1 MQDFLNRIEGISIPH
16 EYSSFRE
23 DLITAVKKDERMLQI
38 VLLIC
43 TRTGLIKSW
52 DNSMVYFA
60 AKLGCSQML
69 RIFMDHHIAPDDKCL
84 QIASQNGHAEC
95 LQLILRDQSV
105 NPNAHDSSSL
115 LMALQNGRH
124 EVIKVLLEDPR
135 TDVSC
140 CKGEV
145 FTLACKHGYFD
156 IISRQVGALNVLPTV
171 FHLTEAL
178 RFKHEDVAVYLL
190 SNKIAPIQPLPEHL
204 LLASEHDPLS
214 CKTNPFLRAVT
225 AGFRSVVELYLPT
238 YPHLVKSKWLC
249 LALDAKA
256 QQEEILML
264 LLQVP
269 GLDASVNNNRCI
281 RVCLEKGYW
290 KAVDVLLSR
299 NEVIGQVNNPE
310 LFLAACKV
318 GRVDVIEKL
327 GALGIGKWL
336 TFDVIDEASDEGHE
350 TIMDCLMKFAA
361 ELL

>member
-1 MQDFLNRIEGISIPH
+1 MKLSKYYWRTLEQMFL
-16 EYSSFRE
+16 
-23 DLITAVKKDERMLQI
+23 AVKANSLH
-38 VLLIC
+38 LL
-43 TRTGLIKSW
+43 
-52 DNSMVYFA
+52 
-60 AKLGCSQML
+60 
-69 RIFMDHHIAPDDKCL
+69 
-84 QIASQNGHAEC
+84 
-95 LQLILRDQSV
+95 
-105 NPNAHDSSSL
+105 
-115 LMALQNGRH
+115 
-124 EVIKVLLEDPR
+124 
-135 TDVSC
+135 
-140 CKGEV
+140 
-145 FTLACKHGYFD
+145 
-156 IISRQVGALNVLPTV
+156 
-171 FHLTEAL
+171 
-178 RFKHEDVAVYLL
+178 HEDVAVYLL
-190 SNKIAPIQPLPEHL
+190 SNKYAPVQPVPEHL
-204 LLASEHDPLS
+204 LLASEHGIAKVVSLLLNNHNINPLS

-299 NEVIGQVNNPE
+299 NEVIGQVKNPE

-318 GRVDVIEKL
+318 GRVDVVERL
-327 GALGIGKWL
+327 GVLGIGKWL